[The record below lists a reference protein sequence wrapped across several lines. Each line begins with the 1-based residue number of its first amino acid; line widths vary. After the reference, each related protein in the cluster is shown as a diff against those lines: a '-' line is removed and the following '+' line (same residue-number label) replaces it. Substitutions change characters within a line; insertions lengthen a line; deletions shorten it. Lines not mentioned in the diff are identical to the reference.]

1 MAGKPDGGDPWV
13 GVSAGWAVS
22 SYLLSGVV
30 VWGGIGYLIDHLLGT
45 PKVFTAIGMVL
56 GAVLGTYLVYL
67 RYGKEDD
74 TKKP

>member
-1 MAGKPDGGDPWV
+1 MAGKLDSGDPWV

-22 SYLLSGVV
+22 SYLLSAVV
-30 VWGGIGYLIDHLLGT
+30 VWGGIGYLLDRLLGT

-56 GAVLGTYLVYL
+56 GAGLGTYLIYL